1 MAGSNIGGR
10 RYAGA
15 MDFIIANWGAVLA
28 STLRHLDLCARA
40 VTLAIAVGVPLG
52 LLAARVKVAAG
63 PVLAVVS
70 LIYTI
75 PTLAMFGLML
85 PLLGLGLVPA
95 VVAIALYSLLP
106 LVQNV
111 YTGFSTV
118 RPEMLEVARGLG
130 MRPFQRLIRV
140 ELPMAL
146 PLIFAGLRVCLVN
159 AIGMGTLASLVGAGG
174 LGDFVFRGIATVSL
188 WVVAAGAVPVIL
200 LALLADAMAR
210 AGENACLHW
219 LGEEQA

>member
-1 MAGSNIGGR
+1 
-10 RYAGA
+10 
-15 MDFIIANWGAVLA
+15 MDFIIGHWDLVLA
-28 STLRHLDLCARA
+28 SALRHLDLCARA
-40 VTLAIAVGVPLG
+40 LLLAVAFGVPLG
-52 LLAARVKVAAG
+52 LLAAKVKWLSG
-63 PVLAVVS
+63 PVLAIVS
-70 LIYTI
+70 IIYTV

-95 VVAIALYSLLP
+95 VAAIALYSLLP

-118 RPEMLEVARGLG
+118 RAEMLETAVGLG
-130 MRPFQRLIRV
+130 MRPVQRVLRV

-188 WVVAAGAVPVIL
+188 GVVAAGAIPVIVM
-200 LALLADAMAR
+200 AVAADALAR
-210 AGENACLHW
+210 MGEKACLRW
-219 LGEEQA
+219 TGEEVA